1 MKKQLS
7 LEWKMKWSNDSH
19 NSQEIFFCSDR
30 LFTQSVKCAP
40 TQQRSW
46 NTLHLVEH
54 IHLDTS
60 FQYITK
66 KKKQCYFLFTHTHRP
81 GATWTCSRCEFWR
94 ARRVNH
100 TKNNTL
106 KHSAILHTQTSHKVY
121 ILQDILTLFARNL
134 YSRST
139 LRGWITMICTWLFM
153 IQVPPRHICSQGIV
167 SS

>member
-1 MKKQLS
+1 MILIIARRFSFVLIGYYWLTEKLEYSTPRRAHSSWYVLS
-7 LEWKMKWSNDSH
+7 IYYK
-19 NSQEIFFCSDR
+19 
-30 LFTQSVKCAP
+30 
-40 TQQRSW
+40 
-46 NTLHLVEH
+46 
-54 IHLDTS
+54 
-60 FQYITK
+60 K
-66 KKKQCYFLFTHTHRP
+66 KKKQCYFLITHTHRP

-106 KHSAILHTQTSHKVY
+106 KYSAILHTQTSHKVY

-139 LRGWITMICTWLFM
+139 LRGWITIICTWLFM

-167 SS
+167 LS

>member
-1 MKKQLS
+1 MKKKLS

-30 LFTQSVKCAP
+30 LLLVNREVGILYTSQSTFILIRPFNILQK
-40 TQQRSW
+40 
-46 NTLHLVEH
+46 
-54 IHLDTS
+54 
-60 FQYITK
+60 K

-106 KHSAILHTQTSHKVY
+106 KYSAILHTQTSHKVY

-139 LRGWITMICTWLFM
+139 LRSWITMICTWLFM

-167 SS
+167 LS

>member
-1 MKKQLS
+1 
-7 LEWKMKWSNDSH
+7 MKWSNDSH

-40 TQQRSW
+40 TQRRSW

-66 KKKQCYFLFTHTHRP
+66 KKKTMLFFIHTHTHIVQEQP
-81 GATWTCSRCEFWR
+81 ELVQDANFDEPVGWIIQ
-94 ARRVNH
+94 
-100 TKNNTL
+100 KNNTL
-106 KHSAILHTQTSHKVY
+106 KYSAILHTQTSHKVY

-139 LRGWITMICTWLFM
+139 LRGWITMIYKWLFM